1 MADERSL
8 DKALDIVSK
17 LIIGEEITSKK
28 NIALYEDYQTSSQV
42 YDLVQGI
49 LKKMNLSLYEYSDGL
64 YIGAGENNPI
74 FGYSNEALKKE
85 LGVRLNKELF
95 LCYFIIYHV
104 MMEFYTDTNAT
115 SFVEFTRIED
125 VIHSV
130 DKTVAVILGNEISYV
145 SDEENESFKTVAL
158 LWDELDTAGGGSED
172 SVIRSAKNS
181 KIGYTKLVFNFLVT
195 QELFAEAEGRYY
207 PNNRFKALMENYY
220 DDYKGRLHELMEQ
233 KGEKQNATD

>member
-28 NIALYEDYQTSSQV
+28 NIALYEDYQTSSKV
-42 YDLVQGI
+42 YELVQEI
-49 LKKMNLSLYEYSDGL
+49 LKKMNLSLYEYGDGL
-64 YIGAGENNPI
+64 YIGAGENNGI

-130 DKTVAVILGNEISYV
+130 DKTVSMILGEDFSYF
-145 SDEENESFKTVAL
+145 SEEETESFKTVAL
-158 LWDELDTAGGGSED
+158 LWDELDTAGGSED

-181 KIGYTKLVFNFLVT
+181 KVGYAKLVFNFLVG
-195 QELFAEAEGRYY
+195 QELFTEVEGRYY

-220 DDYKGRLHELMEQ
+220 DDYKGRLHELLEQ
-233 KGEKQNATD
+233 KGEKQDATD